1 MKQVAIY
8 IRVSTEEQVNHWN
21 GLDIQREALLN
32 YVKLQGFKLDD
43 KHIFVDEWRSG
54 AEKENRPALESL
66 FESAQKKEF
75 DIVLVW
81 KVDRFFRKSLYLL
94 EWIEALENMG
104 IGFTSITQPFDTTQA
119 FWKMSL
125 QMMWS
130 IAELERELIKER
142 TFNGILSTMKKWKW
156 WRGNTPYWY
165 RKDTEW
171 FLIIEEEEAKI
182 IQMIY
187 RMLVKDGLT
196 TSQIVKKLNDMKVE
210 TYWSK
215 WWLGKWRKTKIKHS
229 NLWRKSTIQKILHNE
244 IYIWKLVQNK
254 YRVLKWKRT
263 LKNESEWIIWK
274 SPKIVSKSLYNSAQ
288 RILTDNQKFSLRSTK
303 KKNVYMLAKLIEC
316 SVTGYKYTWYVATKG
331 TKNYRINVN
340 RSKVSN
346 FDDIG
351 SRWVSANIIDTAVW
365 NQIKQV
371 LSHPQILEKELSN
384 IWNLS
389 DEKTKGIKQ
398 EILLLNESLKKIEDN
413 SNGLLEMVSSMDKDS
428 IEMVQTKLRAN
439 QNKVKGIK
447 EEKSILEQ
455 KLGDTTMVSAKIQDI
470 SYISKIVKG
479 NLDNLG
485 YKAKAE
491 ICRLLIKKVKF
502 DGENAE
508 IELIVPINP
517 MNKIKQEKNYAKEF
531 FDKSDKFL
539 SKKIMEVTDDF
550 KTWVEVLSKLRTY
563 YHQMIF
569 RHFSVL
575 KSLIYKR
582 QLRGSN
588 TPIFIYRNSLRKYT
602 F

>member
-32 YVKLQGFKLDD
+32 YVKLQGFRLDD

-66 FESAQKKEF
+66 FQSAQRKEF

-156 WRGNTPYWY
+156 WRGNTPYGY

-215 WWLGKWRKTKIKHS
+215 WGLGKWRKTKIKHS

-244 IYIWKLVQNK
+244 IYIWKLIQNK
-254 YRVLKWKRT
+254 HRVVKWKRT
-263 LKNESEWIIWK
+263 LKDESEWIIWK

-288 RILTDNQKFSLRSTK
+288 RILIDNQKFSLRSTK

-340 RSKVSN
+340 RSKVTN

-371 LSHPQILEKELSN
+371 LLHPQILEKELRN

-389 DEKTKGIKQ
+389 DEKTKGIKEQ
-398 EILLLNESLKKIEDN
+398 IVLLNESLKKIEDN
-413 SNGLLEMVSSMDKDS
+413 SNGLLEMVSMMDKDS
-428 IEMVQTKLRAN
+428 MEMVQSKLREN

-447 EEKSILEQ
+447 EEKNILEQ

-479 NLDNLG
+479 NLDNLD
-485 YKAKAE
+485 YKSKAE

-502 DGENAE
+502 DWENAE
-508 IELIVPINP
+508 IELLVPINP
-517 MNKIKQEKNYAKEF
+517 LNKIKQEKNYAKEF
-531 FDKSDKFL
+531 FNKSDNFL
-539 SKKIMEVTDDF
+539 SKKIMETTDDF
-550 KTWVEVLSKLRTY
+550 KTWVEVLSNLRTY
-563 YHQMIF
+563 YHQKNPVCYNLWLWYSGF
-569 RHFSVL
+569 FYV
-575 KSLIYKR
+575 
-582 QLRGSN
+582 
-588 TPIFIYRNSLRKYT
+588 
-602 F
+602 